1 MAHFTRT
8 LPDAT
13 WINGYTATGANLDS
27 LDGKTVKAIN
37 GDGGGAWAPA
47 AAITIGGEGIRMVGA
62 TLNLLT
68 GASVVLPAA
77 GKKIRFGN
85 NDFFKKSY
93 AQSHMIAL
101 SDAIHQ
107 QDQRGQ
113 WRISTLLS
121 DSGLQSMQ
129 AGVKLRQQIRVHD
142 GSTIYLARF
151 YYRIYA
157 THVSIP
163 SQLPQFRVFRVGMTG
178 VEEPMASGAGIGP
191 AGWVTLTTPANVA
204 AYNAGSGGG
213 GSAVQSFDYTV
224 SINNVVDISKY
235 RYYVEI
241 IEESGSGAWTTIGG
255 GAQGNDFS
263 HVLMGSTSITDMR
276 FQ

>member
-8 LPDAT
+8 LSDGT
-13 WINGYTATGANLDS
+13 WINGYTPTGANLDS

-37 GDGGGAWAPA
+37 GDGGGSWSPA
-47 AAITIGGEGIRMVGA
+47 TPIAIGGAGVKMVGA
-62 TLNLLT
+62 TLGMNA
-68 GASVVLPAA
+68 GNVLPAA

-85 NDFFKKSY
+85 SDYFKKSY
-93 AQSHMIAL
+93 AVSHMVAL

-107 QDQRGQ
+107 QDYRGQ
-113 WRISTLLS
+113 WRISTLLT

-142 GSTIYLARF
+142 GAALYLARF

-178 VEEPMASGAGIGP
+178 VEEPMGSGAGIGP
-191 AGWVTLTTPANVA
+191 AGWVTLTTPANVT
-204 AYNAGSGGG
+204 AYNAGAGGG

-224 SINNVVDISKY
+224 NANNVIDVSKY

>member
-13 WINGYTATGANLDS
+13 WINGYTPTGANLDS

-37 GDGGGAWAPA
+37 GDGGGSWSPA
-47 AAITIGGEGIRMVGA
+47 TAITIGGAGVRMVGA
-62 TLNLLT
+62 TLGMNA
-68 GASVVLPAA
+68 GNVLPAA

-85 NDFFKKSY
+85 SDYFKKAY
-93 AQSHMIAL
+93 AVSHMVAL

-107 QDQRGQ
+107 QDYRGQ
-113 WRISTLLS
+113 WRISTLLT
-121 DSGLQSMQ
+121 DSGVQSMR

-142 GSTIYLARF
+142 GAALYLARF

-224 SINNVVDISKY
+224 NANNVVDISKY

-241 IEESGSGAWTTIGG
+241 IEEAGSGAWTTIGG
-255 GAQGNDFS
+255 GAQGNDYS
-263 HVLMGSTSITDMR
+263 HVLLGSTSITDMR

>member
-13 WINGYTATGANLDS
+13 WINGYVPTGANLDS

-37 GDGGGAWAPA
+37 GDGGGSWSPA
-47 AAITIGGEGIRMVGA
+47 TAITIGGAGVRMIGA
-62 TLNLLT
+62 TLGMNA
-68 GASVVLPAA
+68 GNVLPAA

-85 NDFFKKSY
+85 SDYFKKAY
-93 AQSHMIAL
+93 ATSHMVAL

-121 DSGLQSMQ
+121 DSGVQSMQ
-129 AGVKLRQQIRVHD
+129 PGYKMRAQIRVHD
-142 GSTIYLARF
+142 GSTLYLARF

-157 THVSIP
+157 VHVAIP
-163 SQLPQFRVFRVGMTG
+163 SQLPQFRVFRVDMSG
-178 VEEPMASGAGIGP
+178 VEEPMGSGAGIGP

-204 AYNAGSGGG
+204 AYNAGGGGG

-224 SINNVVDISKY
+224 NLNNVIDVSKY

-241 IEESGSGAWTTIGG
+241 IEEAGSGNFRTIGV
-255 GAQGNDFS
+255 AEQGNDYS
-263 HVLMGSTSITDMR
+263 HVLLGSSGITDMR